1 MRAPANLGR
10 RLAVSMVAV
19 TAAATL
25 AAGIAAWLTTRGLL
39 IATIDSGLRERAQAF
54 VRGGV
59 HEGLLTGRFPTSP
72 GRSDERDSHL
82 VIIDDAGIER
92 FRSDA
97 LAEAGDLAALV
108 RADGPV
114 VATRLGD
121 GTPLRLVAV
130 QAPIRTR
137 RPRRDEGPPADTA
150 ERRAL
155 VVLTQSTA
163 AVEGDLYRLAAVLG
177 GLWVLSCS
185 LAGLAAWSLRRAIL
199 RPVERLAHAI
209 GAIDPATLH
218 PRPMIADAPAEL
230 ASVVQRL
237 DRLLARVDDVLA
249 REKAT
254 IGAIAHELRT
264 PVAGLRT
271 TLEFASARTRDSD
284 AQATYQSCLDIIV
297 VMQAQI
303 ETLLRLT
310 RLEAGAERIEATVFD
325 LVALLRD
332 TWAECT
338 ARADARGIQAQ
349 WRVPETLVI
358 TSGAEAL
365 RTIARNVLGNAID
378 HAPHG
383 AVVTIAL
390 AVPTAA
396 LQRACGW
403 TLSVANPSDLTD
415 TSRVFEPFWRADPA
429 RGSGHSG
436 LGLAL
441 CQRLGRLLGLSV
453 NATATGETFLLT
465 ISQGVVSDVP

>member
-1 MRAPANLGR
+1 
-10 RLAVSMVAV
+10 MVAV

-39 IATIDSGLRERAQAF
+39 IATIDSGLRERAQGF
-54 VRGGV
+54 IRGGV
-59 HEGLLTGRFPTSP
+59 HEGLLTGRFPPTP

-82 VIIDDAGIER
+82 VVIDDAGIER
-92 FRSDA
+92 FRSEA
-97 LAEAGDLAALV
+97 LADAGDLAALV
-108 RADGPV
+108 RVDGPI
-114 VATRLGD
+114 VATRLDD
-121 GTPLRLVAV
+121 GTPLRLSAV
-130 QAPIRTR
+130 HAPIRNR
-137 RPRRDEGPPADTA
+137 RPRREDAPAADVP
-150 ERRAL
+150 ERRAV

-163 AVEGDLYRLAAVLG
+163 VMEGDLYRLAAVLS
-177 GLWVLSCS
+177 GLWVLACS

-230 ASVVQRL
+230 ASVVERL

-271 TLEFASARTRDSD
+271 TLEFAAARSGDSD

-297 VMQAQI
+297 VMQSQI

-310 RLEAGAERIEATVFD
+310 RLEAGAERIEATPVD

-332 TWAECT
+332 TWAECA
-338 ARADARGIQAQ
+338 ARAEERGIQVQ
-349 WRVPETLVI
+349 WQVPASLVI
-358 TSGAEAL
+358 SSGAEAL

-378 HAPHG
+378 HAPRS
-383 AVVTIAL
+383 ALVTIT
-390 AVPTAA
+390 VAA
-396 LQRACGW
+396 PRGDQGW
-403 TLSVANPSDLTD
+403 MVVIANPSPLTD

-429 RGSGHSG
+429 RSSGHSG

-441 CQRLGRLLGLSV
+441 CQRLGRLLGLTL
-453 NATATGETFLLT
+453 TATGTGEAFSLT
-465 ISQGVVSDVP
+465 IGQGVVSDPA